1 MRKAVFWIILS
12 ISVVFSCKAAPVPV
26 EPAPAAAVP
35 DVPPVKTDPPPA
47 APAVEEEPVESFN
60 PAAVSQEVHDSTKQ
74 EIEEVVRQ
82 LNVVNRNRNYR
93 TWLTWMDEEYVKEIG
108 DPGFLEAQS
117 QSPRLVQQRIVLKN
131 LQDYFLYV
139 FIPSRQNARVDDIE
153 FISPHKV
160 RVITI
165 TQRRQPVPADSQ
177 ELAQMEADGWTLAN
191 GRMTKTAR
199 ERFYALEKTN
209 DKWKIVNDVN

>member
-1 MRKAVFWIILS
+1 MRKAVFWIILG
-12 ISVVFSCKAAPVPV
+12 ISVVFSCKTAPEPA

-35 DVPPVKTDPPPA
+35 HVPPAEQDPPPVPA
-47 APAVEEEPVESFN
+47 AVAEEAVESFD
-60 PAAVSQEVHDSTKQ
+60 PAAVSQAVHDSTKQ
-74 EIEEVVRQ
+74 EVEEVVRQ
-82 LNVVNRNRNYR
+82 LNIINRNRNYR
-93 TWLTWMDEEYVKEIG
+93 TWLTWMDERYVKEIG
-108 DPGFLEAQS
+108 DPGFLETQT
-117 QSPRLVQQRIVLKN
+117 QSPRLVQQNIVLKN
-131 LQDYFLYV
+131 LQDYFIYV

-165 TQRRQPVPADSQ
+165 TQRRQPVPTDPR
-177 ELAQMEADGWTLAN
+177 ELAQMEADGWILAN

-209 DKWKIVNDVN
+209 DEWKIVNDVN